1 MKPTDK
7 QEDMADV
14 FNALAHP
21 RRQML
26 FHILQDAGREGLAH
40 HQLLKRTGL
49 TNTTLA
55 FHLAKM
61 QKGRIVTR
69 KIKGVETWL
78 SLNLA
83 PFARFPVPLGD
94 MPLLAR

>member
-1 MKPTDK
+1 MKPTPK
-7 QEDMADV
+7 QEDLAAL

-26 FHILQDAGREGLAH
+26 FQIMQNAGREGLAF
-40 HQLLKRTGL
+40 HQLMQRTGL
-49 TNTTLA
+49 TPTTLA
-55 FHLAKM
+55 FHLKKM
-61 QKGRIVTR
+61 QEGRIVKR

-83 PFARFPVPLGD
+83 PFARFP
-94 MPLLAR
+94 LLDA

>member
-1 MKPTDK
+1 MKPTTK
-7 QEDMADV
+7 HEDMAAL

-26 FHILQDAGREGLAH
+26 FQILQNAGREGLAFH
-40 HQLLKRTGL
+40 HLMKRTGL
-49 TNTTLA
+49 TPTTLA
-55 FHLAKM
+55 FHLGKM
-61 QKGRIVTR
+61 QNGRIVNC

-83 PFARFPVPLGD
+83 PFARFP
-94 MPLLAR
+94 LLTP

>member
-1 MKPTDK
+1 MKPTTK
-7 QEDMADV
+7 QEEMADV

-26 FHILQDAGREGLAH
+26 FQLLGEAGREGLAH
-40 HQLLKRTGL
+40 GQLLKRTGL

-55 FHLAKM
+55 FHLGKM
-61 QKGRIVTR
+61 QKGGIVKR
-69 KIKGVETWL
+69 KIKGVETWV

-83 PFARFPVPLGD
+83 PFARFPVPLGHG
-94 MPLLAR
+94 R